1 MHFSVFIPPKKISIL
16 CTCFPEF
23 QLFDDLIL
31 VLKPT
36 GLAMV
41 NHLGPFSGASD
52 QTEWQEQGG
61 GAVCGLKE

>member
-1 MHFSVFIPPKKISIL
+1 MHFSAFIPPKKISNL

-41 NHLGPFSGASD
+41 NHQGPQIKLNGKNRV
-52 QTEWQEQGG
+52 E
-61 GAVCGLKE
+61 GLCVAEDVSKE